1 MRRWS
6 LARREVEACLT
17 MAFLRSCSSSSNSA
31 FIQRPPHYRKVH
43 KHGPPR
49 NMLEEEFPNA
59 GDASG
64 AGVRLFDYY
73 KTAELVN
80 QLPTIKEK
88 IDFVSP
94 YERPWTRPEKTWHRP
109 WHPALMST
117 RKAWALPLVP
127 AYFDVLK
134 YYQYLTKT
142 RLVEAS
148 LDNYYSG
155 LVPPTASY
163 EKAMQD
169 SLRAI
174 LASTRFDSE
183 DERVSAILA
192 SLIDEAV
199 FSVAH
204 NVPRLGDFRVA
215 YDVQSECFWVR
226 SGFMFLYD
234 VKEIGSDEVVRKVRK
249 SSKYIGD
256 DRRKLG
262 ELAFVSR
269 DRLAVQLRSREP
281 LAPLHSLE
289 SDEACHP
296 LFPAD
301 VDVTNDVMF
310 SPKVMNLWPDGNPL
324 WQCPGYFV
332 ESEETHTYG
341 RIGAKSLSLLDERC
355 KYWDAPAE
363 ESTEMWQ
370 ECAKA
375 QAVASLFTTLCAQAH
390 THGFTQYTDVTR
402 PFTSQLMLS
411 NGVDF
416 VFAVGQLNTLA
427 INIECD
433 GFDNPKTNVCHVESP
448 IRLYDA
454 YRDGR
459 FYHLTAEGE
468 KEGLNP
474 KDLFSSK
481 MLYNKART
489 RSIVCRII
497 LLSRNHSQECEKYP
511 YRKMRFVPDVV
522 VSYWPIFLA
531 LNTLF
536 FNEYLIYFVKIGF
549 TCDWPCDGH
558 CLSNELRIFLI
569 SDTHLLGERHGH
581 WLDKLRREW
590 QMYRSYRSAQHLLA
604 PDAVFFLGDLM
615 DEGQWGDYYTFHRYA
630 DRFDSL
636 FGSSGNRPEVH
647 VLAGNHDLG
656 FHYAVS
662 PFRVEWF
669 QERFNRSTVDTV
681 FIKGQP
687 FVLLTSMAMHGDG
700 CKFCHEAEVAL
711 RTIGEELACA
721 KRGKCD
727 KNVSVRFDPYRRP
740 ILLQHFPLF
749 RVNDDECLRDKDFD
763 HDDPNRN
770 DPYRPTWEALSKEST
785 ELLLKTLEPRAVFNG
800 HTHRGCMKRWT
811 RPVNF
816 WEYTVNSFSWRNGD
830 RPSFLLATISEKH
843 VLVDVCHLPHESTVL
858 RLYIVV
864 AVILAAWLLR
874 SLVPVA
880 KSLFL
885 RTRRIRYRSP
895 SGEKLIKSG

>member
-474 KDLFSSK
+474 K
-481 MLYNKART
+481 
-489 RSIVCRII
+489 
-497 LLSRNHSQECEKYP
+497 
-511 YRKMRFVPDVV
+511 
-522 VSYWPIFLA
+522 
-531 LNTLF
+531 
-536 FNEYLIYFVKIGF
+536 
-549 TCDWPCDGH
+549 
-558 CLSNELRIFLI
+558 
-569 SDTHLLGERHGH
+569 
-581 WLDKLRREW
+581 
-590 QMYRSYRSAQHLLA
+590 
-604 PDAVFFLGDLM
+604 
-615 DEGQWGDYYTFHRYA
+615 
-630 DRFDSL
+630 
-636 FGSSGNRPEVH
+636 
-647 VLAGNHDLG
+647 
-656 FHYAVS
+656 
-662 PFRVEWF
+662 
-669 QERFNRSTVDTV
+669 
-681 FIKGQP
+681 
-687 FVLLTSMAMHGDG
+687 VLLR
-700 CKFCHEAEVAL
+700 V
-711 RTIGEELACA
+711 
-721 KRGKCD
+721 
-727 KNVSVRFDPYRRP
+727 
-740 ILLQHFPLF
+740 LQML
-749 RVNDDECLRDKDFD
+749 LRD
-763 HDDPNRN
+763 
-770 DPYRPTWEALSKEST
+770 
-785 ELLLKTLEPRAVFNG
+785 
-800 HTHRGCMKRWT
+800 
-811 RPVNF
+811 
-816 WEYTVNSFSWRNGD
+816 
-830 RPSFLLATISEKH
+830 
-843 VLVDVCHLPHESTVL
+843 
-858 RLYIVV
+858 
-864 AVILAAWLLR
+864 
-874 SLVPVA
+874 
-880 KSLFL
+880 
-885 RTRRIRYRSP
+885 
-895 SGEKLIKSG
+895 

>member
-1 MRRWS
+1 
-6 LARREVEACLT
+6 

-310 SPKVMNLWPDGNPL
+310 SPKYV
-324 WQCPGYFV
+324 F
-332 ESEETHTYG
+332 
-341 RIGAKSLSLLDERC
+341 LL
-355 KYWDAPAE
+355 A
-363 ESTEMWQ
+363 
-370 ECAKA
+370 
-375 QAVASLFTTLCAQAH
+375 
-390 THGFTQYTDVTR
+390 GFTQYTDVTR

-474 KDLFSSK
+474 K
-481 MLYNKART
+481 
-489 RSIVCRII
+489 
-497 LLSRNHSQECEKYP
+497 
-511 YRKMRFVPDVV
+511 
-522 VSYWPIFLA
+522 
-531 LNTLF
+531 
-536 FNEYLIYFVKIGF
+536 
-549 TCDWPCDGH
+549 
-558 CLSNELRIFLI
+558 
-569 SDTHLLGERHGH
+569 
-581 WLDKLRREW
+581 
-590 QMYRSYRSAQHLLA
+590 
-604 PDAVFFLGDLM
+604 
-615 DEGQWGDYYTFHRYA
+615 
-630 DRFDSL
+630 
-636 FGSSGNRPEVH
+636 
-647 VLAGNHDLG
+647 
-656 FHYAVS
+656 
-662 PFRVEWF
+662 
-669 QERFNRSTVDTV
+669 
-681 FIKGQP
+681 
-687 FVLLTSMAMHGDG
+687 VLLR
-700 CKFCHEAEVAL
+700 V
-711 RTIGEELACA
+711 
-721 KRGKCD
+721 
-727 KNVSVRFDPYRRP
+727 
-740 ILLQHFPLF
+740 LQML
-749 RVNDDECLRDKDFD
+749 LRD
-763 HDDPNRN
+763 
-770 DPYRPTWEALSKEST
+770 
-785 ELLLKTLEPRAVFNG
+785 
-800 HTHRGCMKRWT
+800 
-811 RPVNF
+811 
-816 WEYTVNSFSWRNGD
+816 
-830 RPSFLLATISEKH
+830 
-843 VLVDVCHLPHESTVL
+843 
-858 RLYIVV
+858 
-864 AVILAAWLLR
+864 
-874 SLVPVA
+874 
-880 KSLFL
+880 
-885 RTRRIRYRSP
+885 
-895 SGEKLIKSG
+895 